1 MTSQTLELIDR
12 VRRRLDAAGRPC
24 AVAGA
29 APADAI
35 DAAEAALGCAFP
47 PSYRAFLAEVGAL
60 RLPPRLGTVLGFV
73 GLTPTPHG
81 DGDGDA
87 DAQSVVQRTLHARV
101 ENRLGEGLLI
111 VAAGAEVGEWYVAD
125 TSCAR
130 GDGEA
135 PIFLFDVR
143 DNRLDQQFYDD
154 FETMVREV
162 LGFVDEI
169 LDEELGEGAEAGD
182 AAERSGD
189 RAAAY

>member
-1 MTSQTLELIDR
+1 MTREDLSA
-12 VRRRLDAAGRPC
+12 RLLAYHDAHGCWGPLH
-24 AVAGA
+24 
-29 APADAI
+29 PAFD
-35 DAAEAALGCAFP
+35 
-47 PSYRAFLAEVGAL
+47 
-60 RLPPRLGTVLGFV
+60 
-73 GLTPTPHG
+73 
-81 DGDGDA
+81 DGD
-87 DAQSVVQRTLHARV
+87 LHNTGLVLCRSNAR
-101 ENRLGEGLLI
+101 
-111 VAAGAEVGEWYVAD
+111 
-125 TSCAR
+125 AR